1 MSAADPSPSVK
12 ASKGSASLWRDD
24 NRLACWLLSGI
35 VAVAPLPYAATD
47 PSALAALV
55 GLLGV
60 ALSCCSPN
68 LRTRGDWI
76 LVALALLIIGLYA
89 VVLHEQ
95 LSSAPWLAVSP
106 DAVWKQMS
114 GLIGA
119 DRTAPLALVRDQ
131 PFVSLGAPLACLA
144 ILAGAFFVASSPAR
158 ADILLKT
165 VAWSGL
171 AYAVYGIAAYL
182 IDPSVVLLRD
192 KVLDRNV
199 LNATFPNRNT
209 AALYF
214 GCCTVVW
221 ELIMLRRL
229 VARGGF
235 RHGWSSLRAVT
246 WDRKLVVPGAAS
258 LICMTCV
265 MLTGSRA
272 GLVVSLAG
280 SVGAASLML
289 RRQLPSWR
297 RLLWSLPPALAVMT
311 AALAVLGGQVTERL
325 GAHGLEGGGRWE
337 TYVSTWRMIRDHPM
351 IGSGLG
357 SFRYVFP
364 RYRSADASIWGI
376 WDRAHSTPLELAAE
390 LGVPLA
396 LVVCL
401 AWVVVLA
408 LLVKGALQ
416 RRNGAIFPIV
426 GLVCGAMAIVHSL
439 VDFSLQI
446 PGLAIPVLS
455 LVGVGLAQRHRAE
468 APPRQGRAT

>member
-1 MSAADPSPSVK
+1 
-12 ASKGSASLWRDD
+12 
-24 NRLACWLLSGI
+24 
-35 VAVAPLPYAATD
+35 
-47 PSALAALV
+47 
-55 GLLGV
+55 
-60 ALSCCSPN
+60 
-68 LRTRGDWI
+68 
-76 LVALALLIIGLYA
+76 
-89 VVLHEQ
+89 
-95 LSSAPWLAVSP
+95 
-106 DAVWKQMS
+106 MS

-119 DRTAPLALVRDQ
+119 DPTAPLALVRDQ
-131 PFVSLGAPLACLA
+131 PLFALGAPLACLGV
-144 ILAGAFFVASSPAR
+144 LACAFFVASAPAH
-158 ADILLKT
+158 AEILLKT

-214 GCCTVVW
+214 GCCMVVW

-229 VARGGF
+229 VARDGF

-246 WDRKLVVPGAAS
+246 WDRRLLVPGAAS

-280 SVGAASLML
+280 GVGAASLVL

-297 RLLWSLPPALAVMT
+297 RLLWALPPALAVMT
-311 AALAVLGGQVTERL
+311 AALAVLGGQVTGRL

-337 TYVSTWRMIRDHPM
+337 TYVSTWRMIRDHPL

-357 SFRYVFP
+357 SFRYIFP

-401 AWVVVLA
+401 GWAVVLA
-408 LLVKGALQ
+408 FLVKGALQ
-416 RRNGAIFPIV
+416 RRNGAIFPIA
-426 GLVCGAMAIVHSL
+426 GLVCGTMAIVHSL

-468 APPRQGRAT
+468 GRPRRGRAT